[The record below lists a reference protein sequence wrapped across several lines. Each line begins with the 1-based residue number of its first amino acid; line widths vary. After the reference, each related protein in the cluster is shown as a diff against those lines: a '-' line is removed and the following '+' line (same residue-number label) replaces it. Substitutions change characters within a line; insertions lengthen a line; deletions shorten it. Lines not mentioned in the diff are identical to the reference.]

1 MDQKP
6 IIGQYWQ
13 GHGGIYAGIIRNP
26 DNGQQWHLILGT
38 ETVTSPVN
46 DKYEIAHCAF
56 KGTWGQYPNEIAG
69 DFSRNDGQHNTELIL
84 AAEPENS
91 LALSISGLSIE
102 DHSDF
107 YWPAECE
114 QNLLF
119 INLRENFTQAWHWSS
134 TQYSARYAWIQH
146 FEGGTQ
152 DVINKD
158 FSLAA
163 RAVRRELII

>member
-1 MDQKP
+1 MKQQP

-38 ETVTSPVN
+38 ETVTLPVN

-69 DFSRNDGQHNTELIL
+69 DFSCNDGQHNTALIL

-91 LALSISGLSIE
+91 LALSISSLSIE
-102 DHSDF
+102 GLSDF

-119 INLRENFTQAWHWSS
+119 INLRENLSQTWHWSS
-134 TQYSARYAWIQH
+134 TQYSAHCAWVQN
-146 FEGGTQ
+146 FGDGGQ
-152 DVINKD
+152 DIGSKNG
-158 FSLAA
+158 SLAA